1 MWLRQAITLS
11 ISFLGCFSGLVYSQ
25 QVPLTESI
33 SVLVTN
39 RVIDEDLYSCVNQF
53 MSNKSIKGLSMAVV
67 RPDGEVEYGSW
78 GIRTEEG
85 DKVTPEV
92 RST

>member
-1 MWLRQAITLS
+1 MIPL
-11 ISFLGCFSGLVYSQ
+11 LGYFSGLAYSQ

-33 SVLVTN
+33 PVPVTN
-39 RVIDEDLYSCVNQF
+39 RVIDDDLYSFVNQF

-85 DKVTPEV
+85 DKVIPEV